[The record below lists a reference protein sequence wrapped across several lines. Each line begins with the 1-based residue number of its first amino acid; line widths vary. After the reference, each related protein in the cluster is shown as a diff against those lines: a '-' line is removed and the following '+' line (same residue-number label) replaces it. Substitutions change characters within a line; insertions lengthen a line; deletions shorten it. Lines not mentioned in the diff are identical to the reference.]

1 MANGSP
7 SRYIFHRLTFGRCR
21 YLQLDKDRLQRER
34 IESINQLS
42 TFVYTLKSQLQDHD
56 GYATKLSVE
65 DRQAI
70 QNIVKEG
77 AEWLEDNQTS
87 ASKEDL
93 DEKLTGTALQFCQA
107 ELRLTSFLELQ
118 SVVNPITAKLYQSE
132 KPSEW
137 AHVTD
142 EL

>member
-1 MANGSP
+1 MMATRPNSLWRTDKLYKIL
-7 SRYIFHRLTFGRCR
+7 SR
-21 YLQLDKDRLQRER
+21 RE
-34 IESINQLS
+34 Q
-42 TFVYTLKSQLQDHD
+42 
-56 GYATKLSVE
+56 
-65 DRQAI
+65 
-70 QNIVKEG
+70 
-77 AEWLEDNQTS
+77 WLEDNQTS